1 MKKILIFICVEKNV
15 WSFRFLNL
23 ELEKNILKQRYQLRY
38 CKVKGMG
45 MEMKKIIAFGC
56 GSRFEKQAPL
66 LEKEYSI
73 IGISG
78 KDNVEH
84 NKYKYIC
91 PNHLK
96 DYDYDYIVITSS
108 YYIEI
113 INFLVNEMAIEI
125 EKIILDKVLLK
136 QCNIF
141 NGQYGEDAIILNIIN
156 LLNIDVSM
164 MSYLE
169 LGTNN
174 PISINNTYLLYQLGV
189 RGVLV
194 EPNPLLTNII
204 KCVRPED
211 RLITKAVDI
220 HNSGKTTFYEL
231 NSSALGTI
239 AIDKLED
246 DVVSKIS
253 TDFEIIDTF
262 DVETITINDIFE
274 SMEATPTLL
283 ATDIE
288 GLDYEVIKSIDF
300 NKYRPRIILTELI
313 AWGAKKD
320 EKREMVEFLSD
331 MGYRHFEINGGNGF
345 FLMEEDFTILH
356 KNIFKS

>member
-1 MKKILIFICVEKNV
+1 
-15 WSFRFLNL
+15 
-23 ELEKNILKQRYQLRY
+23 
-38 CKVKGMG
+38 
-45 MEMKKIIAFGC
+45 MKKIIAYGY
-56 GSRFEKQAPL
+56 GSRFEKYAPL

-78 KDNVEH
+78 KDNIEH

-91 PNHLK
+91 PNQLK

-136 QCNIF
+136 QGSIF
-141 NGQYGEDAIILNIIN
+141 NGQFGEDAIILNIIR
-156 LLNIDVSM
+156 LLNIDVST

-169 LGTNN
+169 LGTNE
-174 PISINNTYLLYQLGV
+174 PISINNTYLFYQLGV

-220 HNSGKTTFYEL
+220 QDSGKTTFYEL

-239 AIDKLED
+239 AIDKLEN
-246 DVVSKIS
+246 DVASKLS

-262 DVETITINDIFE
+262 DVETITINQILE
-274 SMEATPTLL
+274 SMEEIPTLL

-300 NKYRPRIILTELI
+300 NKYKPRIILTELM
-313 AWGAKKD
+313 AWGAKKQD
-320 EKREMVEFLSD
+320 KTGIIDFLSHI
-331 MGYRHFEINGGNGF
+331 GYKHLEINGGNGI
-345 FLMEEDFTILH
+345 FLMEEDFTIVYE
-356 KNIFKS
+356 NVFKK